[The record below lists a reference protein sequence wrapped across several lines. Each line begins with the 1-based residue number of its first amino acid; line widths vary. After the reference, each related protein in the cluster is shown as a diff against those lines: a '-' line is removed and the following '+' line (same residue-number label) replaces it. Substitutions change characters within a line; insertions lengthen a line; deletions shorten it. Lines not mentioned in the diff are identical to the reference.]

1 MDMTILFRVI
11 ALIAL
16 VVSVANFARVWLRST
31 AATETP
37 RRPSGPLPRPTG
49 AAKPHPAGSSTTKV
63 ASPSVNAGLAAHQ
76 QRGLAKTAKLPAAT
90 DRPAT
95 PAVPPTAVP
104 APTPAPAKP
113 SDDDDAMNT
122 LFAGVAKP
130 DATPAA
136 EAERKVSRL
145 QELGFH
151 HSINPSD
158 PTSKPA
164 SPTAP
169 RSNTAELNS
178 ILERIDQFLA
188 DEPKDGSKEGSK
200 AEAPAAPAS
209 APPKPTEPVDTQAK
223 TEPMIA
229 AKPAEAKTDQQKTT
243 PLWARPD
250 AVDEDVTQLDKPAE
264 GEQQRLF

>member
-1 MDMTILFRVI
+1 MSSFQVFSLVLLAI
-11 ALIAL
+11 AMGNL
-16 VVSVANFARVWLRST
+16 VRAWLQNG
-31 AATETP
+31 AATAEDA
-37 RRPSGPLPRPTG
+37 RRPAPLIRPGP
-49 AAKPHPAGSSTTKV
+49 KPGSSGSSTTKMV
-63 ASPSVNAGLAAHQ
+63 APSVNAGLAAHQ
-76 QRGLAKTAKLPAAT
+76 QRGLAKTAKLPAA

-95 PAVPPTAVP
+95 PAIPSPAIPVAKPPS
-104 APTPAPAKP
+104 APAKP
-113 SDDDDAMNT
+113 ADDDDAMNT

-130 DATPAA
+130 DASPAA

-158 PTSKPA
+158 PTAKA
-164 SPTAP
+164 ANPTAP

-188 DEPKDGSKEGSK
+188 DEPKDGTK
-200 AEAPAAPAS
+200 AEAPPA
-209 APPKPTEPVDTQAK
+209 KPVETVDTQAK
-223 TEPMIA
+223 TEPLVA
-229 AKPAEAKTDQQKTT
+229 VKPADARPDQQKTT

-250 AVDEDVTQLDKPAE
+250 AVDEDVTKGEKPAE